1 MHKIKDTRDNTGEHV
16 EIWFSPGI
24 AGSPAMSLFL
34 KTYAES
40 IDTGL
45 ALPAFLFKN
54 EDRIIWAQR
63 TDGKILG
70 GISYEYLEYKKSG
83 WTVWSFTA
91 PEERG
96 KGIYQLVH
104 ESFEEDCRKLGAVC
118 IESMTHKDNKNRLAA
133 AAKVGML
140 PKYIRLYKD
149 L

>member
-1 MHKIKDTRDNTGEHV
+1 MRKIKDTKDTTGEHV
-16 EIWFSPGI
+16 EIWFNASIGGTPVV
-24 AGSPAMSLFL
+24 ALFL
-34 KTYAES
+34 ETYVES
-40 IDTGL
+40 IKAGL
-45 ALPAFLFKN
+45 AYPGFLFN
-54 EDRIIWAQR
+54 NNDRVIWAQR
-63 TDGKILG
+63 SDGTILG
-70 GISYEYLEYKKSG
+70 GISYEYQEHKKSG

-104 ESFEEDCRKLGAVC
+104 NEFEEDCRKLGATC

-133 AAKVGML
+133 AAKVGMY